1 MTRAEILAT
10 MTKLAEQCTDGAT
23 DGGVLIDPVT
33 WRLTSASADEIDA
46 SLPAWMRVDRE
57 QPVAADGQI
66 TVLID
71 QEAAMQDPIGRQL
84 FDGIEPGGAR

>member
-1 MTRAEILAT
+1 MTHDEIMEVA
-10 MTKLAEQCTDGAT
+10 KQIAEQCADGAT

-46 SLPAWMRVDRE
+46 SLPTWMHVDRE
-57 QPVAADGQI
+57 QPVSADGQI

-84 FDGIEPGGAR
+84 FAEIEPENT

>member
-1 MTRAEILAT
+1 MTHDEILAT
-10 MTKLAEQCTDGAT
+10 MAKIAEQCTDGVANS
-23 DGGVLIDPVT
+23 GVLFDPVT
-33 WRLTSASADEIDA
+33 WRLTSASADEVDA
-46 SLPAWMRVDRE
+46 SLPTWMRVDRK

-84 FDGIEPGGAR
+84 FDGIEPEDT